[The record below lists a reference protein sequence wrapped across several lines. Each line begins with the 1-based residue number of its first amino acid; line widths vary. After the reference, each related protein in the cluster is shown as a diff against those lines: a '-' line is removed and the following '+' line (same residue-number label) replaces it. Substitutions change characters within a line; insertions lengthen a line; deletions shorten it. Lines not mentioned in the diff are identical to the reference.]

1 MLLLSIILILLG
13 IALILDSEENS
24 IQRFIGILIIA
35 LTCAFI
41 LPTMIRN
48 TVQYTKEQGI
58 EEYLDGKVERIE
70 IQDEVI
76 YLWN

>member
-1 MLLLSIILILLG
+1 
-13 IALILDSEENS
+13 LDSEENS

>member
-1 MLLLSIILILLG
+1 MLLLLIILIVLG
-13 IALILDSEENS
+13 IVLILDSEENS

-35 LTCAFI
+35 FTCAYVF
-41 LPTMIRN
+41 PAMIRN

-58 EEYLDGKVERIE
+58 EEYLDGKVDRIE
-70 IQDEVI
+70 IEDQVI

>member
-1 MLLLSIILILLG
+1 
-13 IALILDSEENS
+13 LDSEENS

-35 LTCAFI
+35 LTCAFVF
-41 LPTMIRN
+41 PTMIRN

-70 IQDEVI
+70 LQDEVV